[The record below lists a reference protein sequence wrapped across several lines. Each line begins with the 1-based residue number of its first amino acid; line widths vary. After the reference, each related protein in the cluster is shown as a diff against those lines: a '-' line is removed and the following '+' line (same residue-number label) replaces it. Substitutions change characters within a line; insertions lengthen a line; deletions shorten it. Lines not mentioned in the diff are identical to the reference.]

1 MKKYEI
7 RAQEINNKAGEM
19 WDARDR
25 VESVYLD
32 GLIKVYTENHYSL
45 FLMTVHIIRPPYE
58 CLLETVFLF
67 SQPKHDVGTHKNG
80 LDELPGTFEHKNIG
94 LN

>member
-1 MKKYEI
+1 MPGTE
-7 RAQEINNKAGEM
+7 
-19 WDARDR
+19 
-25 VESVYLD
+25 L
-32 GLIKVYTENHYSL
+32 KVFIWTVLSRSIQRTITHFL

-67 SQPKHDVGTHKNG
+67 SQPKHDVGTHKNC
-80 LDELPGTFEHKNIG
+80 LDELPGSFEHKNIG

>member
-1 MKKYEI
+1 
-7 RAQEINNKAGEM
+7 M

-45 FLMTVHIIRPPYE
+45 TIFNDCPHYQASV
-58 CLLETVFLF
+58 
-67 SQPKHDVGTHKNG
+67 
-80 LDELPGTFEHKNIG
+80 
-94 LN
+94 

>member
-1 MKKYEI
+1 MPGTE
-7 RAQEINNKAGEM
+7 
-19 WDARDR
+19 
-25 VESVYLD
+25 L
-32 GLIKVYTENHYSL
+32 KVFIWTVLSRSIQRTITHLL

-67 SQPKHDVGTHKNG
+67 SQPKHDVGTHKNR
-80 LDELPGTFEHKNIG
+80 LDELPGSFEHTNIG